1 MRGRKEMCIG
11 VKRGKREWRK
21 KGKRRGREG
30 GKRENEGKEKVCV
43 SVRKV
48 T

>member
-1 MRGRKEMCIG
+1 MCIG
-11 VKRGKREWRK
+11 VKRGKKERRK

>member
-1 MRGRKEMCIG
+1 MCIG
-11 VKRGKREWRK
+11 VKRGKRERWK

-43 SVRKV
+43 SLWEG